1 MKMYQ
6 VDAFTTELFKGN
18 PAAVIVRDE
27 WLAVDL
33 MQNIALENN
42 LAETAF
48 VKVIDAENYE
58 IRWFT
63 PQVEVDFCGHATLA
77 SSFILFRD
85 YTDAKRIQF
94 HVKDLGVFIIDQD
107 VDGKIHM
114 NFPIRAPQKLEDY
127 PAEIHELVDCEIK
140 EVYLN
145 SQAYILVCESEQAVK
160 DAKPNLD
167 KIRQMAE
174 KHKVSTA
181 ITAENLDVTL
191 TSTSQDYDYI
201 ARYFAPHKGIN
212 EDPVTGSMHTG
223 LAPLWAEKL
232 GKTSLIAYQA
242 SSRGGLLYCD
252 LQSETRIQ
260 ISGYAKLYMTAELYL
275 D

>member
-77 SSFILFRD
+77 SSFVLFRN

-94 HVKDLGVFIIDQD
+94 HVKDLG
-107 VDGKIHM
+107 
-114 NFPIRAPQKLEDY
+114 
-127 PAEIHELVDCEIK
+127 
-140 EVYLN
+140 
-145 SQAYILVCESEQAVK
+145 IL
-160 DAKPNLD
+160 
-167 KIRQMAE
+167 
-174 KHKVSTA
+174 
-181 ITAENLDVTL
+181 
-191 TSTSQDYDYI
+191 
-201 ARYFAPHKGIN
+201 
-212 EDPVTGSMHTG
+212 
-223 LAPLWAEKL
+223 
-232 GKTSLIAYQA
+232 SLIKMLMA
-242 SSRGGLLYCD
+242 RF
-252 LQSETRIQ
+252 I
-260 ISGYAKLYMTAELYL
+260 
-275 D
+275 

>member
-77 SSFILFRD
+77 SSFVLFRD

-127 PAEIHELVDCEIK
+127 PAEIHELVDCAIK

-145 SQAYILVCESEQAVK
+145 PQAYILVCESEQAVK

-167 KIRQMAE
+167 KIRQLAE

>member
-77 SSFILFRD
+77 SSFVLFRD

-145 SQAYILVCESEQAVK
+145 PQAYILVCESEQAVK

-167 KIRQMAE
+167 KIRQLAE

-260 ISGYAKLYMTAELYL
+260 ISGYALSLIHI
-275 D
+275 

>member
-77 SSFILFRD
+77 SSFVLFRD

-107 VDGKIHM
+107 ADGKIHM

-145 SQAYILVCESEQAVK
+145 PQAYILVCESEQAVK

-167 KIRQMAE
+167 KIRQLAE

-181 ITAENLDVTL
+181 ITAENLDVTRL
-191 TSTSQDYDYI
+191 KTMTISRVISHRI
-201 ARYFAPHKGIN
+201 KA
-212 EDPVTGSMHTG
+212 SM
-223 LAPLWAEKL
+223 
-232 GKTSLIAYQA
+232 KTL
-242 SSRGGLLYCD
+242 
-252 LQSETRIQ
+252 
-260 ISGYAKLYMTAELYL
+260 
-275 D
+275 

>member
-77 SSFILFRD
+77 SSFVLFQD

-127 PAEIHELVDCEIK
+127 PAEIHELVDCVIK
-140 EVYLN
+140 EVHLN
-145 SQAYILVCESEQAVK
+145 PQAYILVCESEQAVK

>member
-1 MKMYQ
+1 M
-6 VDAFTTELFKGN
+6 
-18 PAAVIVRDE
+18 
-27 WLAVDL
+27 
-33 MQNIALENN
+33 
-42 LAETAF
+42 
-48 VKVIDAENYE
+48 
-58 IRWFT
+58 
-63 PQVEVDFCGHATLA
+63 
-77 SSFILFRD
+77 
-85 YTDAKRIQF
+85 
-94 HVKDLGVFIIDQD
+94 
-107 VDGKIHM
+107 
-114 NFPIRAPQKLEDY
+114 
-127 PAEIHELVDCEIK
+127 VDCEIK

-145 SQAYILVCESEQAVK
+145 PQAYILVCESEQAVK

-167 KIRQMAE
+167 KIRQLAE

-252 LQSETRIQ
+252 IQSETRIQ